1 MEVFVMLG
9 LIALIANFIIFLDW
23 WSRRKERRLHRMH
36 SDRPL

>member
-23 WSRRKERRLHRMH
+23 WSRRKERQHRIH
-36 SDRPL
+36 SNRPL